1 MLWKSQERGF
11 MAHVCAGMKF
21 RPINQNAVDR
31 MALRLRFFLFHVDRR
46 IHGSYTRWFFMCECL
61 NLINV
66 VGQWILTN
74 WFLNGGFYFYGAAF
88 VE

>member
-1 MLWKSQERGF
+1 

-21 RPINQNAVDR
+21 RPLNQKGVDR

-46 IHGSYTRWFFMCECL
+46 IHGSYTWWFFACECL

-66 VGQWILTN
+66 VGQERCHRLEMEITPPCELSDG
-74 WFLNGGFYFYGAAF
+74 LQG
-88 VE
+88 

>member
-1 MLWKSQERGF
+1 MVWKSKERGF

-21 RPINQNAVDR
+21 RPLNQKGVDR

-46 IHGSYTRWFFMCECL
+46 IHGSYTWWFFACECL

-74 WFLNGGFYFYGAAF
+74 WFLNGGFHLYGWTYMQ
-88 VE
+88 